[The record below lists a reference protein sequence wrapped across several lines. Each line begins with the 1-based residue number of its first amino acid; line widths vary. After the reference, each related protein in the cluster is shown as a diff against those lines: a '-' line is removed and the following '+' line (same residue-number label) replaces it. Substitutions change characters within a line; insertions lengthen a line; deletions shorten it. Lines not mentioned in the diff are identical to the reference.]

1 VLHLLAH
8 IYVSR
13 SEALWKEAS
22 NLAWFESQLPKALSQ
37 LRDPVAFQNRED
49 ALSMWDFAR
58 DPMDESETMNV
69 PLFVCRHV
77 VCSEST
83 AFVGFLPQGIRNAA
97 VHAFDPLP
105 PSTAISAYNG
115 DYFAGVKISGRGV
128 RGGGGGAGARDM
140 AEGFM
145 ERLMDAVQTHPA
157 DWQDRVRNA
166 LRDMLGQRAYA
177 AIPEEHRQEMIQQVS
192 GGSMWAWDTDLLKRV
207 NITADESIA
216 VHRRGWRCYG
226 RGRGR
231 RRGEDAGRFP
241 RRGARRAIT
250 ACSGG
255 RTMSSTEGSFRL
267 QHRDPPAPAGAPLSK
282 SSELVLRHLEDVVQ
296 RIIGGCSLEAAQ
308 SAQSI
313 QVYASD
319 AISST

>member
-1 VLHLLAH
+1 MSLWCRPLWRRCKADFPRRDDQTNVLHLLAH

-22 NLAWFESQLPKALSQ
+22 NLAWFESQLSPALSQ

-83 AFVGFLPQGIRNAA
+83 AFVGFLPQAIRNAA

-128 RGGGGGAGARDM
+128 RGAGGAGGGGVGARDM

-192 GGSMWAWDTDLLKRV
+192 GVSTRTWDLDRSRSV
-207 NITADESIA
+207 
-216 VHRRGWRCYG
+216 
-226 RGRGR
+226 
-231 RRGEDAGRFP
+231 
-241 RRGARRAIT
+241 
-250 ACSGG
+250 
-255 RTMSSTEGSFRL
+255 
-267 QHRDPPAPAGAPLSK
+267 
-282 SSELVLRHLEDVVQ
+282 
-296 RIIGGCSLEAAQ
+296 
-308 SAQSI
+308 
-313 QVYASD
+313 
-319 AISST
+319 

>member
-1 VLHLLAH
+1 MSLSCSPLWLRCGIESSRRDDQTNVLHLLAH

-22 NLAWFESQLPKALSQ
+22 NLAWFESQLPQALSQ

-83 AFVGFLPQGIRNAA
+83 AFVGFLPRAIRNAA

-115 DYFAGVKISGRGV
+115 DYFAGVKTSGRGV
-128 RGGGGGAGARDM
+128 RGGGGGGAGARDM

-192 GGSMWAWDTDLLKRV
+192 PAR
-207 NITADESIA
+207 
-216 VHRRGWRCYG
+216 
-226 RGRGR
+226 RGR
-231 RRGEDAGRFP
+231 R
-241 RRGARRAIT
+241 T
-250 ACSGG
+250 W
-255 RTMSSTEGSFRL
+255 
-267 QHRDPPAPAGAPLSK
+267 
-282 SSELVLRHLEDVVQ
+282 
-296 RIIGGCSLEAAQ
+296 
-308 SAQSI
+308 
-313 QVYASD
+313 
-319 AISST
+319 ISCTREYHS